1 MVIAVTYDNE
11 LIFPHFGRSPY
22 LAIYL
27 IGENKQIIR
36 KSIVSLEGSGHMG
49 IALILHDL
57 DVDVLICGG
66 IGLGAVNTL
75 KEIGG
80 EVYPGNEG
88 NADEIV
94 TKFLNGLIMKN
105 DNPTCSCHEH
115 HDHDHECSDGEGHS
129 CDCHDHE
136 CSDSEEHSC
145 GCHH

>member
-11 LIFPHFGRSPY
+11 FIFPHFGRSPY

-27 IGENKQIIR
+27 IGENKQIVR

-75 KEIGG
+75 KEIGI

-94 TKFLNGLIMKN
+94 TKFLNGLLLKN

-129 CDCHDHE
+129 CDCH
-136 CSDSEEHSC
+136 SDSEEHSC

>member
-11 LIFPHFGRSPY
+11 FIFPHFGRSPY

-27 IGENKQIIR
+27 IGENKQIVR

-75 KEIGG
+75 KEIGI
-80 EVYPGNEG
+80 EVYPVNEG

-94 TKFLNGLIMKN
+94 TKFLNGLLLKN

>member
-11 LIFPHFGRSPY
+11 FIFPHFGRSPY

-27 IGENKQIIR
+27 IGENKQIVR

-75 KEIGG
+75 KEIGI

-94 TKFLNGLIMKN
+94 TKFLNGLLLKN

-115 HDHDHECSDGEGHS
+115 HNHDHECSDGEGHS

>member
-11 LIFPHFGRSPY
+11 FIFPHFGRSPY

-75 KEIGG
+75 KEIGI

-94 TKFLNGLIMKN
+94 TKFLNGLLLKN

-115 HDHDHECSDGEGHS
+115 HDHEHECSDGEGHS

-136 CSDSEEHSC
+136 CSDNEEHSC

>member
-11 LIFPHFGRSPY
+11 FIFPHFGRSPY

-27 IGENKQIIR
+27 IGENKQIVR

-75 KEIGG
+75 KEIGV

-88 NADEIV
+88 NADEV
-94 TKFLNGLIMKN
+94 VSKFLNGLLLKN

-136 CSDSEEHSC
+136 CSDNEEHSC

>member
-1 MVIAVTYDNE
+1 MNFWTHEEYIKD
-11 LIFPHFGRSPY
+11 F
-22 LAIYL
+22 
-27 IGENKQIIR
+27 
-36 KSIVSLEGSGHMG
+36 EGP
-49 IALILHDL
+49 L

-75 KEIGG
+75 KEIGV

-88 NADEIV
+88 NADEV
-94 TKFLNGLIMKN
+94 VSKFLNGLLFKN

-136 CSDSEEHSC
+136 CSDNEEHSC

>member
-11 LIFPHFGRSPY
+11 FIFPHFGRSPY

-27 IGENKQIIR
+27 IGENKQIVR
-36 KSIVSLEGSGHMG
+36 KSIVSLEGNGHMG

-75 KEIGG
+75 KEIGV

-94 TKFLNGLIMKN
+94 TKFLNGLLLKN

-129 CDCHDHE
+129 CDCH
-136 CSDSEEHSC
+136 SDSEEHSC

>member
-11 LIFPHFGRSPY
+11 FIFPHFGRSPY

-27 IGENKQIIR
+27 IGENKQIVR

-75 KEIGG
+75 KEIGI

-94 TKFLNGLIMKN
+94 TKFLNGLLLKN

-115 HDHDHECSDGEGHS
+115 HDHDHECSDSEGHS
-129 CDCHDHE
+129 CDCH
-136 CSDSEEHSC
+136 SDSEEHSC

>member
-11 LIFPHFGRSPY
+11 FIFPHFGRSPY

-75 KEIGG
+75 KEIGI

-94 TKFLNGLIMKN
+94 TKFLNGLLLKD

-129 CDCHDHE
+129 CDCH
-136 CSDSEEHSC
+136 SDSEEHSC

>member
-11 LIFPHFGRSPY
+11 FIFPHFGRSPY

-36 KSIVSLEGSGHMG
+36 KSIVSLEGNGHMG

-75 KEIGG
+75 KEIGI

-94 TKFLNGLIMKN
+94 TKFLNGLLLKN

-136 CSDSEEHSC
+136 CSDNEEHSC

>member
-11 LIFPHFGRSPY
+11 FIFPHFGRSPY

-27 IGENKQIIR
+27 IGENKQIVR

-75 KEIGG
+75 KEIGI

-94 TKFLNGLIMKN
+94 TKFLNGLIIKN

-136 CSDSEEHSC
+136 CSDNEEHSC

>member
-11 LIFPHFGRSPY
+11 FIFPHFGRSPY

-27 IGENKQIIR
+27 IGENKQIVR

-75 KEIGG
+75 KEIGI

-94 TKFLNGLIMKN
+94 TKFLNGLLLKN

>member
-11 LIFPHFGRSPY
+11 FIFPHFGRSPY

-27 IGENKQIIR
+27 IGENKQIVR
-36 KSIVSLEGSGHMG
+36 KSIVSLEGNGHMG

-75 KEIGG
+75 KEIGI
-80 EVYPGNEG
+80 EVYSGNEG

-115 HDHDHECSDGEGHS
+115 HDHDHECSDGEEHS
-129 CDCHDHE
+129 CGCH
-136 CSDSEEHSC
+136 SDSEEHSC

>member
-11 LIFPHFGRSPY
+11 FIFPHFGRSPY

-27 IGENKQIIR
+27 IGENKQIVR
-36 KSIVSLEGSGHMG
+36 KSIVSLEGNGHMG

-75 KEIGG
+75 KEIGV

-88 NADEIV
+88 NADEV
-94 TKFLNGLIMKN
+94 VSKFLNGLIMKN

-115 HDHDHECSDGEGHS
+115 HDHDHECSDSEGHS
-129 CDCHDHE
+129 CDCH
-136 CSDSEEHSC
+136 SDSEEHSC

>member
-11 LIFPHFGRSPY
+11 FIFPHFGRSPY

-27 IGENKQIIR
+27 IGENKQIVR

-75 KEIGG
+75 KEIGI

-88 NADEIV
+88 NVDEIV
-94 TKFLNGLIMKN
+94 TKFLNGLLLKN

-129 CDCHDHE
+129 CDCH
-136 CSDSEEHSC
+136 SDSEEHSC